1 MEGRNAVARIVAGLG
16 SSHAYT
22 FLDPEQWDSRRQFT
36 RGNYARRY
44 GTEPPERP
52 EVLDETREGN
62 QARYMRIREGLHHL
76 RAEFERL
83 QPDAWV
89 LIGDDQDENYREENL
104 PQFAIYTGEE
114 VISTGRGGADGT
126 RYRCD
131 ASLARSLL
139 TGCVEA
145 GFDLASS
152 RRFPNDALI
161 SHAHRDI
168 LTFLDP
174 EARVPLV
181 PLFVNAIH
189 VPAPSPG
196 RCYQLGQVLRQVMG
210 QQADDKRIALYA
222 SGGWSHFTAGY
233 PWPHYQGPHTVGS
246 IATDFDRRLAEQVAR
261 GRGSAVCELSSQDL
275 LANGGIELRS
285 WCVLLGA
292 LDDLTPDQL
301 VYEPF
306 FRGVMGMAVGY
317 WNLEQTRPEA
327 LADLPR

>member
-1 MEGRNAVARIVAGLG
+1 MARIVAGLG

-22 FLDPEQWDSRRQFT
+22 FVQPDQWDSRRTFT

-44 GTEPPERP
+44 GVEPPDRP
-52 EVLDETREGN
+52 EVENETLDAN
-62 QARYMRIREGLHHL
+62 QERYGRITAGLEQL

-83 QPDAWV
+83 QPDAWI
-89 LIGDDQDENYREENL
+89 LIGDDQDENYQEDNL
-104 PQFAIYTGEE
+104 PQFAIYTGEGLKS
-114 VISTGRGGADGT
+114 VARGSTDGT

-131 ASLARSLL
+131 AALARDIL
-139 TGCVEA
+139 TGCVNS

-152 RRFPNDALI
+152 KQFPNDALI

-168 LTFLDP
+168 LTYLDP
-174 EARVPLV
+174 QARVPLV
-181 PLFVNAIH
+181 PFFVNAIH

-196 RCYQLGQVLRQVMG
+196 RCYELGQSIRRAVE
-210 QQADDKRIALYA
+210 AHAPDKRIVVYA

-233 PWPHYQGPHTVGS
+233 PWPHYEGPHTVGS
-246 IATDFDRRLAEQVAR
+246 IATDFDRRLAEQVAA
-261 GRGSAVCELSSQDL
+261 GRGSAVQELSSADL

-285 WCVLLGA
+285 WCIMLGA
-292 LDDLTPDQL
+292 LGDRRPNDL

-317 WNLEQTRPEA
+317 WNLEGTEQKS
-327 LADLPR
+327 LASTAR